1 MLEPVVVTLAFI
13 LGALVQTVAGFG
25 SALVAMP
32 ILSLVISVRTA
43 APVQVLLGFLVTLTV
58 LYQNRHALRW
68 REAARLI
75 TGSVVGVPLGTLALK
90 SLPAGPV
97 MACLGLVLLGYG
109 LFTLWDARRRQ
120 TEYPARNVMATPV
133 ASWFVGL
140 CSGILGGAYATDGP
154 PLIVYGAVKQWP
166 KATLKSIL
174 QTCFLV
180 NGVFMVACHG
190 AAGLITREVFRCCMF
205 GLPGM
210 ILGMAVGS
218 YLDRRVNHERF
229 RKLLLGLIL
238 LLGMTLL
245 VRAAVSF

>member
-1 MLEPVVVTLAFI
+1 MLESAAVVLAFM

-58 LYQNRHALRW
+58 LYQNWHALRW

-75 TGSVVGVPLGTLALK
+75 AGSVVGVPLGTLALK
-90 SLPAGPV
+90 MLPAGPV

-109 LFTLWDARRRQ
+109 LFTLWDARRR
-120 TEYPARNVMATPV
+120 PV
-133 ASWFVGL
+133 EDSKDTVTVAPVVSWFVGL

-154 PLIVYGAVKQWP
+154 PLIIYGAIRQWP
-166 KATLKSIL
+166 KAAFKSIL

-180 NGVFMVACHG
+180 NGVLMVACHG
-190 AAGLITREVFRCCMF
+190 AAGLITRDVFRCCLL
-205 GLPGM
+205 GLPGL
-210 ILGMAVGS
+210 ILGMVLGS
-218 YLDRRVNHERF
+218 YLDRRINHERF
-229 RKLLLGLIL
+229 RRLLFGLIL
-238 LLGMTLL
+238 LLGIMLL
-245 VRAAVSF
+245 VHASLSF